1 MSRPE
6 TKSDE
11 TKDSNN
17 VQREHSAFETLY
29 IRSDSPTGNTQ
40 DAEIP
45 LESFEP
51 SGSRNGDVMNEPL
64 LGKEIIEEA
73 EEVIDFPS
81 VPKSQTNVHVSHGA
95 TFQNHSAEG

>member
-17 VQREHSAFETLY
+17 VQREHSASETL
-29 IRSDSPTGNTQ
+29 RSDSPPGNTQ

-45 LESFEP
+45 LEPFEP

-64 LGKEIIEEA
+64 LGKEIIEES

-81 VPKSQTNVHVSHGA
+81 VPKSQTNGHVSHGA
-95 TFQNHSAEG
+95 TFENHSAEG